1 MYGIYESINS
11 KLVSVRKN
19 IRMLVGWFSF
29 FLNEIKYMI
38 IVFFIILK
46 SINSLKMIGMKY
58 FIKFLKF
65 RYVLMLSLFFF

>member
-46 SINSLKMIGMKY
+46 IINSLKMIGMKY

>member
-1 MYGIYESINS
+1 MYGIYESINN